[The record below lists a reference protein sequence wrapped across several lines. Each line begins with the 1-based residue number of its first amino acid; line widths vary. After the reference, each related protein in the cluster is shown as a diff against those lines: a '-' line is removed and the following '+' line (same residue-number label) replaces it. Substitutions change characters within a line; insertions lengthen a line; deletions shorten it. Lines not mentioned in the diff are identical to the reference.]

1 MHDAVVFRTSFYLLL
16 SCGRKNILIGPLW
29 SPLGRHFLICVSS
42 SIRLLTLSLV
52 DIICTQ
58 TFAFPL
64 VHLGLW
70 RRMSGQIQPERTPL
84 RRVVKPLLV
93 NNNNNNNSHLF
104 VYIVSLLNKVKT
116 DNCTENG
123 AFIYRYDFLSKVSD
137 RDRPFDQR
145 RSLSRTAFV

>member
-16 SCGRKNILIGPLW
+16 SCGRKNILIAPLLT
-29 SPLGRHFLICVSS
+29 PLGRHFWIRVSS
-42 SIRLLTLSLV
+42 SIRLSTQSII

-93 NNNNNNNSHLF
+93 NNNNNNSHLF